1 MSQSRQLAAIM
12 FTDIVGYTALMGQD
26 EQKAFDFLNKNR
38 AIQKPIIEQYNGRW
52 IKELG
57 DGVMASFF
65 SVSDAATAAIKIQ
78 EACSAMNEFRLRIGI
93 HVGEVVFENDD
104 VFGDG
109 VNIAARIQ
117 AQASI
122 GGIWISEAVH
132 HNLVNKNDITTSF
145 VKTIELKN
153 VKEPVK
159 IYQINL
165 KGQEPLTSSDVVDS
179 LPDKTKTLLNKTS
192 KTRVLLAAGIVI
204 LLTGGYIIFTKIN
217 HPGST
222 KVTLDLLDKS
232 IAVLPFTDMSPGKDQ
247 EYLGDG
253 LAEGII
259 SKLSE
264 IPDFKVIGRT
274 SSFQFKGEKVDL
286 RSIGAKLN
294 VGTILEGSIQKSNN
308 KIRITAQLI
317 NVKENIH
324 LWSQQYDREMND
336 LFKIQDEISGRIAD
350 LLKISLSG
358 SVGKQSSSE
367 ISSESYNMYLK
378 GLYAYRQ
385 GKYVQSIDY
394 NLQAIKADPSNALAH
409 ANIALAKAWI
419 IFQNRDIRNATAL
432 KDAQHYAEE
441 SIKLNPKLAEGFS
454 ALALMAW
461 QIELD
466 FAKAKENF
474 EKSILYDPNASL
486 IGNRYA
492 YFLIWMGDF
501 DKAKLLAKKAIQ
513 SDPVDGNGY
522 IILSWVNLYTGKI
535 KEANEI
541 ILEGIRLFPDNKQF
555 LSMQIQ
561 KEHNAGSYT
570 EVINKCNALL
580 KTNEVLNEY
589 ELAFLSIAYY
599 KTGQPEK
606 SDEYLHLLQKRA
618 SENKGSGYYFSA
630 VVYAERHQTDSCF
643 SNLNRSFDNLE
654 PALKLLKIE
663 PAFSALKNNPAYQ
676 RLYKLY
682 GFDKYKTN

>member
-1 MSQSRQLAAIM
+1 SRQLAAIM
-12 FTDIVGYTALMGQD
+12 FTDIVGYTELMGQD

-38 AIQKPIIEQYNGRW
+38 AIQKPIIEQYQGRW

-78 EACSAMNEFRLRIGI
+78 EACNEANEFRLRIGI

-117 AQASI
+117 AQATI
-122 GGIWISEAVH
+122 GCIWISEAVQ

-165 KGQEPLTSSDVVDS
+165 KGQEPLASYDVVESSKEKKLVLKQTDNRRMLFIAAIVLLLLGS
-179 LPDKTKTLLNKTS
+179 YFLNKKFNPSGSAKTLS
-192 KTRVLLAAGIVI
+192 D
-204 LLTGGYIIFTKIN
+204 
-217 HPGST
+217 P
-222 KVTLDLLDKS
+222 LDKS

-247 EYLGDG
+247 EHLGDG

-264 IPDFKVIGRT
+264 IQDFKVIGRT

-286 RSIGAKLN
+286 RNIGEKLN
-294 VGTILEGSIQKSNN
+294 VGTILEGSVQKSNN

-336 LFKIQDEISGRIAD
+336 LFKIQDEISSRIAD

-358 SVGKQSSSE
+358 SRNQSKAE
-367 ISSESYNMYLK
+367 ISPESYNIYLK
-378 GLYAYRQ
+378 GLYAYRER
-385 GKYVQSIDY
+385 KYEQSIAY
-394 NLQAIKADPSNALAH
+394 NLQAIKTDPANAFAY
-409 ANIALAKAWI
+409 AYIALAKAWI
-419 IFQNRDIRNATAL
+419 IFQNNNVRDSSAL
-432 KDAQHYAEE
+432 NDAQHYAYE
-441 SIKLNPKLAEGFS
+441 SIKLNPGLAEGYS

-466 FAKAKENF
+466 FKKAKENF

-492 YFLIWMGDF
+492 YFLVWMGDF
-501 DKAKLLAKKAIQ
+501 DKAVTLAKKAMQ
-513 SDPVDGNGY
+513 SDPVDNNGY
-522 IILSWVNLYTGKI
+522 VILSWVYLYTGKI

-541 ILEGIRLFPDNKQF
+541 ILEGIRLFPDNKIF
-555 LSMQIQ
+555 HSLQIQ
-561 KEHNAGSYT
+561 KEYRAGSYP
-570 EVINKCNALL
+570 EVINKCNTLL
-580 KTNEVLNEY
+580 NGNGTLNDP

-599 KTGQPEK
+599 KTGQPIK
-606 SDEYLHLLQKRA
+606 SDEYLNLLQKRG

-630 VVYAERHQTDSCF
+630 VVYAERHQIDSCF
-643 SNLNRSFDNLE
+643 SNLNKSFDHLE
-654 PALKLLKIE
+654 PALKFLKID
-663 PAFSALKNNPAYQ
+663 PAFSSLKNNPAYQ

-682 GFDKYKTN
+682 GFDRY

>member
-12 FTDIVGYTALMGQD
+12 FTDIVGYTELMGQD
-26 EQKAFDFLNKNR
+26 EQKAFEFLNKNR
-38 AIQKPIIEQYNGRW
+38 ALQKPIIEQYHGRW

-117 AQASI
+117 ALASI

-132 HNLVNKNDITTSF
+132 HNLVNKNDISTSF

-153 VKEPVK
+153 VREPVR
-159 IYQINL
+159 IYKINL
-165 KGQEPLTSSDVVDS
+165 KGQEPVVSNDVIES
-179 LPDKTKTLLNKTS
+179 LDVGNKT
-192 KTRVLLAAGIVI
+192 AAQYTIKARMLFIAAIII
-204 LLTGGYIIFTKIN
+204 LLL
-217 HPGST
+217 GSYLLFN
-222 KVTLDLLDKS
+222 KFSPSGQVKALSDPLDKS

-259 SKLSE
+259 SKLAE
-264 IPDFKVIGRT
+264 IKDFKVIGRT
-274 SSFQFKGEKVDL
+274 SSFQFKGEKLDL
-286 RSIGAKLN
+286 RNIGERLN
-294 VGTILEGSIQKSNN
+294 VGTILEGSVQKSNN

-324 LWSQQYDREMND
+324 LWSQQYDREMDD
-336 LFKIQDEISGRIAD
+336 LFKIQDEISARIAD

-358 SVGKQSSSE
+358 SRNQSNAE
-367 ISSESYNMYLK
+367 ISPESYNIYLK
-378 GLYAYRQ
+378 GLYAYRTQ
-385 GKYVQSIDY
+385 KYDQSIDY
-394 NLQAIKADPSNALAH
+394 NLQAIKSDPANALAY
-409 ANIALAKAWI
+409 AYIALAKAWI
-419 IFQNRDIRNATAL
+419 ISRNRDIRNSNAL
-432 KDAQHYAEE
+432 KEAQHYAEE
-441 SIKLNPKLAEGFS
+441 AIKLNPRQAEAYS

-466 FAKAKENF
+466 FVKAKENF

-486 IGNRYA
+486 ISNRYA

-501 DKAKLLAKKAIQ
+501 DKAATLAKKAIK
-513 SDPVDGNGY
+513 SDPVDNNGY
-522 IILSWVNLYTGKI
+522 VILSWVNLYTGKI
-535 KEANEI
+535 EEANEI

-555 LSMQIQ
+555 QSLYIQ
-561 KEHNAGSYT
+561 KDFRAGSYK
-570 EVINKCNALL
+570 EVINKCNDLL
-580 KTNEVLNEY
+580 IANEILNDS
-589 ELAFLSIAYY
+589 ELAFLSISYF
-599 KTGQPEK
+599 KTGQPAK
-606 SDEYLHLLQKRA
+606 SNEYVAQLQKQA
-618 SENKGSGYYFSA
+618 SENKGSAYYYLA
-630 VVYAERHQTDSCF
+630 VVYAEIHQTDSCF
-643 SNLNRSFDNLE
+643 SNLNKSFDNLE
-654 PALKLLKIE
+654 PALSLLKID
-663 PAFSALKNNPAYQ
+663 PAFSSLKNNPAYQ

-682 GFDKYKTN
+682 GFDKY